1 MSRQPSPAAVTGTRT
16 FAFLLLALANLFWG
30 GNWVIGRALRD
41 AIEPITLNFWR
52 WLVAA
57 LILAPFAL
65 PALAA
70 NRGAIRRSAGLLVLL
85 ALTGVALFQT
95 LVYVG
100 LRTTTTVNAV
110 LLNSSAP
117 LFMLLCS
124 WAIER
129 ERATGRQIAGML
141 ISLAGILVI
150 LSRGEPESLLQLQF
164 HAGDGWILLA
174 MPAFGIYSVLLKRRP
189 PELGG
194 VVFLFLISVAGVM
207 LLAPAFALEALHT
220 PLRWPTR
227 WPTTGEAAAVLYVAA
242 AASVG
247 AFICWNRGVAVLGAN
262 AAGFTLHLLPAFGT
276 VLAMVFLG
284 EAFHAFHAAGITTIL
299 VGVIVATRASHRL
312 AAHDGRAD

>member
-1 MSRQPSPAAVTGTRT
+1 MSRPPSPAAVTGTR
-16 FAFLLLALANLFWG
+16 AFLLLALANLFWG
-30 GNWVIGRALRD
+30 GNWVIGRAVRD
-41 AIEPITLNFWR
+41 AIEPVTLNFWR

-65 PALAA
+65 PGMAA
-70 NRGAIRRSAGLLVLL
+70 NRDAIRRSAGLLALL

-110 LLNSSAP
+110 LLNASAP

-150 LSRGEPESLLQLQF
+150 LSRGEPDSLLQLQF

-194 VVFLFLISVAGVM
+194 VAFLFLISVAGVM
-207 LLAPAFALEALHT
+207 LLAPAYALEALHA
-220 PLRWPTR
+220 PLRWPTA
-227 WPTTGEAAAVLYVAA
+227 GEAGAVLYVAA

-276 VLAMVFLG
+276 LLAMVFLG
-284 EAFHAFHAAGITTIL
+284 EAFHTFHAAGVTTIL
-299 VGVIVATRASHRL
+299 AGVIVATRASHRPDPRQ
-312 AAHDGRAD
+312 AW